1 MAEREKLILS
11 LRALGQF
18 LMPINRKL
26 VYDAADAIEK
36 LQAANNELECTLAGV
51 MHSVDKWLAG
61 DDFEHGEV
69 QRAAIMREKTLQIIE
84 NLDAQNTELLKE
96 IAWLKSCKNCKIY
109 ADCPR
114 HYSLI
119 VHGCDHWI
127 DTRGERKDND

>member
-18 LMPINRKL
+18 LMPTNRKL
-26 VYDAADAIEK
+26 VYDAADAIKK
-36 LQAANNELECTLAGV
+36 LQISNDELEYTLAGV
-51 MHSVDKWLAG
+51 MHSVDKWLVG
-61 DDFEHGEV
+61 DDFEHDEV

-84 NLDAQNTELLKE
+84 KLDARNTELLKE

-114 HYSLI
+114 HCSLT

-127 DTRGERKDND
+127 DACGERRDNE